1 MWGRTDAS
9 FSQASSGVQQCNCEQ
24 TTNRPFTDSE
34 QLEGSILQIQV
45 SHMSASHVQTHNREL
60 GVQNQHNMKGVFR
73 PCWAENQPKNINVES
88 NQNLQLWLVSI
99 CFSATLN
106 WCHVWRAS
114 SRCDSVTRPQLRTDP
129 NKVGGSQRSA
139 AGASGLA
146 VDVHAVPLLSVLQGK
161 LHASVQVLQA
171 GNAGEVNGG
180 QPQLLHACSPPLLPP
195 HYKQMQSVDYTQL
208 QHNSVLFL
216 CHVCNSVAEP
226 LHTRPA
232 AAALLDSFTHNML
245 AWYRWRKL
253 TSAELQKYLV
263 SYISFMVITARTF
276 SVSTSCDTRNSFS
289 VQQAWTSQITTHVRR
304 EVKHFKTIPAEM
316 WTSGSHL
323 CLLTLLH
330 VHFFR
335 WGFGPW
341 PLQTS
346 KRVIIVPVMLL
357 GPLAS
362 WEPVVLCCLS
372 TFWSIIH
379 SVHFYP
385 ACTNTL

>member
-1 MWGRTDAS
+1 
-9 FSQASSGVQQCNCEQ
+9 
-24 TTNRPFTDSE
+24 
-34 QLEGSILQIQV
+34 
-45 SHMSASHVQTHNREL
+45 
-60 GVQNQHNMKGVFR
+60 MKGVFR

-88 NQNLQLWLVSI
+88 NQSLQLWLVSI

-106 WCHVWRAS
+106 WCQAWRAS
-114 SRCDSVTRPQLRTDP
+114 SRRDSVTRPQLRTDP

-253 TSAELQKYLV
+253 TSAELEKYLV

-289 VQQAWTSQITTHVRR
+289 VQHGLNFTDHNTMSEGKWNILKQSQLRCERAVNTCVSWLCFMFISSGGGLVHDHSRLLYVSYCSCHAFRITAFVWTSCFVLFVNILVYNST
-304 EVKHFKTIPAEM
+304 
-316 WTSGSHL
+316 
-323 CLLTLLH
+323 LLTFILL
-330 VHFFR
+330 VR
-335 WGFGPW
+335 TPCSLVKKGFIYADSDNHMTICW
-341 PLQTS
+341 TEEVLHNQQTPADTLCKCFVLVS
-346 KRVIIVPVMLL
+346 YILL
-357 GPLAS
+357 CYRS
-362 WEPVVLCCLS
+362 
-372 TFWSIIH
+372 
-379 SVHFYP
+379 
-385 ACTNTL
+385 